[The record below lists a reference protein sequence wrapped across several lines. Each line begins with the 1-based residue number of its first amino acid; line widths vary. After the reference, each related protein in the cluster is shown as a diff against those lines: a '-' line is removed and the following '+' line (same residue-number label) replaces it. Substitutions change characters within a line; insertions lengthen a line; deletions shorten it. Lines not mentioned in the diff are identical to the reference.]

1 MKESVH
7 SLNWQMWCFADIY
20 QTTILVVTKKTR
32 ICENNQEA
40 NYAHPLRDVTCMG
53 TPVTRWE
60 LHMTIGYCVSFLML
74 LCTSKIKHD
83 PCTLKVNII
92 DM

>member
-1 MKESVH
+1 MEY
-7 SLNWQMWCFADIY
+7 FANTSRI
-20 QTTILVVTKKTR
+20 TIQGVTKKTR

-40 NYAHPLRDVTCMG
+40 NYAHPLRDVTCMC

-74 LCTSKIKHD
+74 LHTSKIKHD